1 MNRQV
6 DGHSARRR
14 FGQNFLVAP
23 GIIRKIVDAIA
34 PRDDGTVVEIGP
46 GLGALTEPLLERIN
60 HLHVVEID
68 RDLIAR
74 LRSRF
79 PPERLTI
86 YEGDALEF
94 DFGAL
99 KGPGPLKIVGNLP
112 YNISSPLLF
121 HLVAYAAVVHDMH
134 FMLQKEVVDRMV
146 ADPGSKDFGRLSVM
160 LQYHYH
166 MERMFV
172 VPPGAFN
179 PPPKVDSAIV
189 RMIPRVIGTEG
200 GGAAAQDLGI
210 FARVVTAAFSQ
221 RRKML
226 RNTLR
231 EFISEADLAAL
242 GIAPTARAEDI
253 AVTDYVRLANSLSDL
268 ARR

>member
-1 MNRQV
+1 
-6 DGHSARRR
+6 
-14 FGQNFLVAP
+14 
-23 GIIRKIVDAIA
+23 
-34 PRDDGTVVEIGP
+34 
-46 GLGALTEPLLERIN
+46 
-60 HLHVVEID
+60 
-68 RDLIAR
+68 
-74 LRSRF
+74 
-79 PPERLTI
+79 
-86 YEGDALEF
+86 
-94 DFGAL
+94 
-99 KGPGPLKIVGNLP
+99 
-112 YNISSPLLF
+112 
-121 HLVAYAAVVHDMH
+121 
-134 FMLQKEVVDRMV
+134 VVDRMV
-146 ADPGSKDFGRLSVM
+146 AEPGSKDFGRLSVM

-189 RMIPRVIGTEG
+189 RMIPRAIATEG
-200 GGAAAQDLGI
+200 SGEAARDLGV

-242 GIAPTARAEDI
+242 GIVPTARAEDI
-253 AVTDYVRLANSLSDL
+253 AVADYVRLANSLADL

>member
-1 MNRQV
+1 V
-6 DGHSARRR
+6 EGHSARRR

-34 PRDDGTVVEIGP
+34 PRAGETVVEIGP
-46 GLGALTEPLLERIN
+46 GLGAITEPLLERID
-60 HLHVVEID
+60 HLQVVEID

-74 LRSRF
+74 LRNRF

-86 YEGDALEF
+86 HEGDALEF

-99 KGPGPLKIVGNLP
+99 KGAGPLKIVGNLP

-121 HLVAYAAVVHDMH
+121 HLVAFAPVVHDMH

-146 ADPGSKDFGRLSVM
+146 AEPGSKDFGRLSVM

-189 RMIPRVIGTEG
+189 RMIPRVIGTGTGIGE
-200 GGAAAQDLGI
+200 AAKDLAL

-231 EFISEADLAAL
+231 EFIGEADLAAL
-242 GIAPTARAEDI
+242 GITPTARAEDI
-253 AVTDYVRLANSLSDL
+253 AVADYVRLANALADL
-268 ARR
+268 ARD

>member
-1 MNRQV
+1 MKSV
-6 DGHSARRR
+6 AGHTARKR
-14 FGQNFLVAP
+14 FGQNFLVSD
-23 GIIRKIVDAIA
+23 GVIRKIVDAIA
-34 PRDDGTVVEIGP
+34 PRAGDTIIEIGP
-46 GLGALTEPLLERIN
+46 GLGALTEPLLERID

-74 LRSRF
+74 LRQRF
-79 PPERLTI
+79 PPERLSI
-86 YEGDALEF
+86 HEGDALEF
-94 DFGAL
+94 DFASL
-99 KGPGPLKIVGNLP
+99 KGAGRLKIVGNLP

-121 HLVAYAAVVHDMH
+121 HLVPFAPLVYDMH

-146 ADPGSKDFGRLSVM
+146 ATPGSKDFGRLSVM

-166 MERMFV
+166 MERMFI

-179 PPPKVDSAIV
+179 PAPKVYSAIV
-189 RMIPRVIGTEG
+189 RMIPVDFSRV
-200 GGAAAQDLGI
+200 GAGETAKAPDL

-231 EFISEADLAAL
+231 EFISEAALAAL
-242 GIAPTARAEDI
+242 GITPTARAEDI
-253 AVTDYVRLANSLSDL
+253 AVADYVRLANTLADL
-268 ARR
+268 GHG